1 PSASRSPASS
11 SPRSRAAARS
21 CRRTRASRRTWSRS
35 SRRPS
40 SSSSRPRRS
49 CARSRS
55 AAARR
60 PRRWPH
66 ERDEMNLDVLIGVG
80 VLAAMLRLATPIA
93 LAALGGV
100 ITERSGVTNIA
111 LEGCMLVGAFFS
123 IVAADKTG
131 SLPVAILAGLLA
143 GVALAALHALASINF
158 RADQIVSGMA
168 LNILAL
174 GLTSYLNYEFY
185 GTTGTPAE
193 LPLVPRVGD
202 FLSGIPII
210 GGALANQSALLWT
223 TFVLVA
229 LLQLY
234 LFRTVP
240 GLRLRSVGEHPRA
253 AETVGI
259 DVRRTRYWAVLASGA
274 FAALGGIYLSMA
286 VSGSFTDGMTSG
298 KGFIGL
304 AAMIFGRWTPVGALI
319 ASLIFGYGDAL
330 SVSLQGVSIGDVR
343 IPVQLLSTIPY
354 VLTILAV
361 AGFVGR
367 SRAPAADGLPYES
380 EGH

>member
-1 PSASRSPASS
+1 V
-11 SPRSRAAARS
+11 
-21 CRRTRASRRTWSRS
+21 
-35 SRRPS
+35 
-40 SSSSRPRRS
+40 
-49 CARSRS
+49 
-55 AAARR
+55 
-60 PRRWPH
+60 
-66 ERDEMNLDVLIGVG
+66 NIDVLIGAG
-80 VLAAMLRLATPIA
+80 VLAATLRLATPIA

-100 ITERSGVTNIA
+100 VSERSGVTNIA
-111 LEGCMLVGAFFS
+111 LEGCMLMGAFFA
-123 IVAADKTG
+123 IFAADKTG
-131 SLPVAILAGLLA
+131 SLPVAILVGLIA
-143 GVALAALHALASINF
+143 GVALAGLHALASITF

-174 GLTSYLNYEFY
+174 GLTSYLDYELY
-185 GTTGTPAE
+185 GTTGTPAD
-193 LPLVPRVGD
+193 LPGMPTVDLGV
-202 FLSGIPII
+202 LSAIPVL
-210 GGALANQSALLWT
+210 GGAFGHQSSILWVTFLLVI
-223 TFVLVA
+223 VLE
-229 LLQLY
+229 LF

-240 GLRLRSVGEHPRA
+240 GLRLRAVGEHPRA

-274 FAALGGIYLSMA
+274 LAALGGVYLSMA
-286 VSGSFTDGMTSG
+286 VAGSFTDGMTNG

-304 AAMIFGRWTPVGALI
+304 AAMIFGRWKPVGALI

-330 SVSLQGVSIGDVR
+330 SVSLQGVSIGDLR

-367 SRAPAADGLPYES
+367 SRPPAADGVPYES